1 MACPRHLPLNYADGA
16 PIPDDIKME
25 QFRQMFFAAYPQMEA
40 KFPSMPLN
48 AVKKPKKSRCGL
60 TSAMVKMSLSSIDK
74 PKDAKK
80 SSKKAAKKA
89 AREMTAL
96 FNQLKLDQKSHGQEH
111 VMNYTPNNSNAIA
124 PWPNCMPSI
133 NRTITE
139 KC

>member
-1 MACPRHLPLNYADGA
+1 MACPRDLPLNYADGA

-25 QFRQMFFAAYPQMEA
+25 QFRKLFFAAYPHLEA
-40 KFPSMPLN
+40 KFPTMPLN

-60 TSAMVKMSLSSIDK
+60 TSAMEKMSLSSIDK
-74 PKDAKK
+74 PKDTKK

-96 FNQLKLDQKSHGQEH
+96 FNQLELDQKSHGQEQTVNH
-111 VMNYTPNNSNAIA
+111 AANNATIYAS
-124 PWPNCMPSI
+124 WPNCHHPV
-133 NRTITE
+133 TE